1 MAALCALLLLAS
13 GVRDGGVAQA
23 QQPAQR
29 PTAQQPQSTQQQ
41 ATGQGLG
48 LGQQQDSRPTEI
60 EADQGVEWRQNEQV
74 YIARGNARVT
84 RGNNTVYADTLTAY
98 YRPVHPAAAAAGG
111 AAKPA
116 APAGGESP
124 TGGSTEIYRVLAD
137 GHVRVTTPTQTVYGD
152 HGVYDLDTA
161 IVVMTGKDLKLVTPR
176 DVVTARDSLE
186 WYDHQQLAVARGDAV
201 AIQEAKRVKAD
212 VLMAQVVKPDDGPSR
227 ISRVDA
233 QGHVFVSTPTDI
245 ARGDTGVYNVDTGI
259 ATLAK
264 NVTITR
270 GDNELRGQYGVVD
283 LNKNV
288 SRLLPGPPNAV
299 AGTGPSRVEGLLV
312 PRQRVTTGAPGS
324 SGGGSESSSG
334 APAAAP
340 ATAAPAPAPG
350 RGQ

>member
-1 MAALCALLLLAS
+1 MTAPRAAAAAAALLVFLCAS
-13 GVRDGGVAQA
+13 GVPGSAPR
-23 QQPAQR
+23 
-29 PTAQQPQSTQQQ
+29 AQQPQQP
-41 ATGQGLG
+41 AAPGQGLG
-48 LGQQQDSRPTEI
+48 LGQQQDGRPTEI
-60 EADQGVEWRQNEQV
+60 EADQGIEWRQNEQV

-98 YRPVHPAAAAAGG
+98 YRPVRPASAGG
-111 AAKPA
+111 AAPA
-116 APAGGESP
+116 SAPASTPAPAGGGSENP
-124 TGGSTEIYRVLAD
+124 TGGSTEIYRVVAD

-161 IVVMTGKDLKLVTPR
+161 IVVMTGKGLKLVTPR
-176 DVVTARDSLE
+176 DIVTARDSLE
-186 WYDHQQLAVARGDAV
+186 WYDRKQFAVARGDAV

-212 VLMAQVVKPDDGPSR
+212 VLMAQVIKPDDGPSR

-233 QGHVFVSTPTDI
+233 QGHVFISTPSDI

-259 ATLAK
+259 ATLAN

-270 GDNELRGQYGVVD
+270 GDNQLRGQYGVVD

-299 AGTGPSRVEGLLV
+299 AGGGPSRVEGLLI
-312 PRQRVTTGAPGS
+312 PRQRAAAGAPN
-324 SGGGSESSSG
+324 GGE
-334 APAAAP
+334 APPPPDAAAP
-340 ATAAPAPAPG
+340 D